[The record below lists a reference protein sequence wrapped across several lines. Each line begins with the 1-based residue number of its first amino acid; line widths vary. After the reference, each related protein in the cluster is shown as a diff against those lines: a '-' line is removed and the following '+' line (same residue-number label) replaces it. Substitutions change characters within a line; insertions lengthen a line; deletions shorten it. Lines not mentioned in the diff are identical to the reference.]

1 MKSKLLKLKELTLGD
16 MCFVLMYV
24 GGSLSILNSATRN
37 DWSHLLCGCAFIL
50 AVIGWSIEKR
60 KTSNFLSAFDAISEN
75 HDKLIEINKEL
86 SDKYKQEL
94 QIVQGLIS
102 ENKDLK
108 VKLKSAKMENS
119 RIRKGGK
126 GNE

>member
-16 MCFVLMYV
+16 VCFVLMYV
-24 GGSLSILNSATRN
+24 GGGLSVLNSVARN
-37 DWSHLLCGCAFIL
+37 DWSHLLCGCALIL

-60 KTSNFLSAFDAISEN
+60 KTSNFLSAFDALCEN
-75 HDKLIEINKEL
+75 NDKLSEINKDL

-94 QIVQGLIS
+94 QIAQGLIS
-102 ENKDLK
+102 ENKELK
-108 VKLKSAKMENS
+108 LKLKSAKMENS